1 MLRRQKIEEW
11 ERRTHQKPDL
21 KNLVPRGKRGKAIKV
36 IKIPVHNWEEMKA
49 FWRRQ
54 DERKI
59 GWDERVSGGEID
71 LWETEGILE
80 DREEEGIGGT

>member
-1 MLRRQKIEEW
+1 MLREQRIREW
-11 ERRTHQKPDL
+11 ETRTHQRPDL
-21 KNLVPRGKRGKAIKV
+21 ENLVPRGKRKPIKV
-36 IKIPVHNWEEMKA
+36 RKIPVRNREELAA

-59 GWDERVSGGEID
+59 GWDKRVSGGEID

-80 DREEEGIGGT
+80 DREEEGIGGM